1 MLVKLLLRGN
11 FSFSNKLAKIK
22 MKNKIYVKVMFY
34 INWRNRDILKVVLGK
49 TKQKVI
55 CTVLLYF
62 GIVTLLLFYYYN
74 KKKEIYTDYRVAVL
88 HLKYLFH

>member
-11 FSFSNKLAKIK
+11 FCFINKLAKIK

-49 TKQKVI
+49 TKKSYLYRTFIFCHRNFYFTTIIQKN
-55 CTVLLYF
+55 Y
-62 GIVTLLLFYYYN
+62 
-74 KKKEIYTDYRVAVL
+74 
-88 HLKYLFH
+88 KYILTIE